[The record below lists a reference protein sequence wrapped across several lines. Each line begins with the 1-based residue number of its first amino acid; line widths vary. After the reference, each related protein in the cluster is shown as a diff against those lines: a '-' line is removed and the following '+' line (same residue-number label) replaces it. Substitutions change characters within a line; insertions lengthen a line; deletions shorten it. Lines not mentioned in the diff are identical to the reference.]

1 MKRKVVKQYTIETA
15 YTGNYRITTY
25 ENGERIKSGIVF
37 WYEVD
42 GYKTALEEM
51 GYTRAFDVNY
61 YYNKYKEEELDF
73 LEAKRQYEY
82 AQKHPLYKKEN

>member
-1 MKRKVVKQYTIETA
+1 MKVIVKQYTIEKA
-15 YTGNYRITTY
+15 YEGNYQITRY
-25 ENGERIKSGIVF
+25 ENGERINSGIIS

-61 YYNKYKEEELDF
+61 YYDKYKEEELDF
-73 LEAKRQYEY
+73 LEAKSQYEY

>member
-1 MKRKVVKQYTIETA
+1 MKQYTIETA
-15 YTGNYRITTY
+15 YDRNYRITTY
-25 ENGERIKSGIVF
+25 ENGEMINFGIVS

-42 GYKTALEEM
+42 GYKIAIEEM

-82 AQKHPLYKKEN
+82 AKKHPLYKKEN